1 MAKKEFIKDINKLWK
16 SIGSTNSTENVQ
28 DNFVAKDSKDDI
40 SILTNIIS
48 RMNGQGIIG
57 KFHNDLFLVTYITY
71 TPGLVI
77 DQKDSFEATCK
88 EIKKVIEDKFEEKT
102 GRKLKL
108 KEVGEDF
115 DSEAAYTTFKQ
126 TIIKYTKFY
135 EYK

>member
-1 MAKKEFIKDINKLWK
+1 MAKKEEYKLK
-16 SIGSTNSTENVQ
+16 SVGGINSTENEQ

-40 SILTNIIS
+40 SILTNIVS

-115 DSEAAYTTFKQ
+115 DSEAAYTVFQQ